1 MWGDRAQHP
10 TAYLYRQA
18 YSGQPV
24 DPLRLSFIT
33 RKYLQHAQQ
42 EFVQQMCAMFGQ
54 VAVASRLLTRRQREK
69 YRGNRIRAGG
79 TVYYVFPAD
88 RVPADV
94 GAAVEMEPGV
104 TLYA

>member
-10 TAYLYRQA
+10 TAYIFKQA
-18 YSGQPV
+18 FTGREI
-24 DPLRLSFIT
+24 DPLRLSVLT
-33 RKYLQHAQQ
+33 RRYIEAAQND
-42 EFVQQMCAMFGQ
+42 FVTQLCSIFGH
-54 VAVASRLLTRRQREK
+54 VAVSARYLTRRQREK
-69 YRGNRIRAGG
+69 YRENRIQAGG
-79 TVYYVFPAD
+79 KVYYVFAAD